1 MPIQI
6 EDSVTPLSTSSPTL
20 ISHDSTVPVDLPL
33 SEAEFNLFPDEDI
46 AL

>member
-1 MPIQI
+1 MSS
-6 EDSVTPLSTSSPTL
+6 DTTLSTSSPMIPL
-20 ISHDSTVPVDLPL
+20 VPAELPL